1 MKKLHFITN
10 LKLRIVTI
18 AIVVAAIIA
27 GFVFIPTRDNITF
40 SFLKGKEIDYNDIE
54 IRFVDYN
61 EDKKF
66 HLEQHNADRLC
77 TMLRGLH
84 WLPLEYSQKLGCIL
98 IGELLKHEEMRRK
111 ISALKFNLSHINGN
125 DSIYSVHV
133 GEKLFLRVLLDCE
146 EIWKETSTYVLL
158 EQMYGAEIAEIAKQI
173 LYENK
178 TEEKIIEAYF
188 PDNVY
193 KNALYESSEYIRRL
207 AYYED
212 NEEVQSIA
220 KDIINEV
227 YSFGLIE
234 LLKIMAYEKE
244 SPYHA
249 GLNAR
254 ILDFGKEVD
263 EKGLKGY
270 LCAIYH
276 HCYETDKI
284 VLMLPEEKKDK
295 LPHSAEKLM
304 IFWKQK
310 IDRSYTFREL
320 MLFHPQSAHKIE
332 Q

>member
-10 LKLRIVTI
+10 LKLRIITI

-111 ISALKFNLSHINGN
+111 LSALKFNLSHINGN

-234 LLKIMAYEKE
+234 LLKFMAYEKE
-244 SPYHA
+244 SPYHV

-276 HCYETDKI
+276 HCHETDKI

>member
-10 LKLRIVTI
+10 LKLRIITI

-276 HCYETDKI
+276 HCHETDKI

>member
-10 LKLRIVTI
+10 LKLRIITI
-18 AIVVAAIIA
+18 AIVVAASIG

-40 SFLKGKEIDYNDIE
+40 SFLKGTEIDYNDIE

-66 HLEQHNADRLC
+66 HLEQHNADLLC

-98 IGELLKHEEMRRK
+98 IGELLKHEEMRQK

-125 DSIYSVHV
+125 DSVHV

-227 YSFGLIE
+227 YSLGLIE
-234 LLKIMAYEKE
+234 LLKFMAYEKE

-263 EKGLKGY
+263 KKELKKY

-276 HCYETDKI
+276 HCHETDKI

-310 IDRSYTFREL
+310 IDRSHTFREL
-320 MLFHPQSAHKIE
+320 MLFPPQSAHKIE